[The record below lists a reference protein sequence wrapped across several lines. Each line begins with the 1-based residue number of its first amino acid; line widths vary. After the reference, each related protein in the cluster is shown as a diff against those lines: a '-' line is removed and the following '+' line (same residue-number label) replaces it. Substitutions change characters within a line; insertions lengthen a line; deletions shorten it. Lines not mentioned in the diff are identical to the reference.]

1 MDLSEKRVLRILSH
15 GINAVNSRV
24 EEIPFYDKTMDVIS
38 CLECLE
44 YVFDPTIVLKEI
56 VRVLKPSG
64 RLLISVPYQA
74 NCESE
79 THVRQWDER
88 RLFSLLEEK
97 FEIENMIK
105 IPYINSFN
113 MDNLFVSAIL
123 R

>member
-1 MDLSEKRVLRILSH
+1 M
-15 GINAVNSRV
+15 
-24 EEIPFYDKTMDVIS
+24 VIKS
-38 CLECLE
+38 LIYITKE
-44 YVFDPTIVLKEI
+44 YGK
-56 VRVLKPSG
+56 
-64 RLLISVPYQA
+64 YQA